1 MVKADQRRVVV
12 SISARGLRLIEAVA
26 PSSEAIYAAMTERYG
41 ARKLARLQE
50 MLQALEDCLSVSE
63 RDVEGNAS

>member
-1 MVKADQRRVVV
+1 
-12 SISARGLRLIEAVA
+12 
-26 PSSEAIYAAMTERYG
+26 MTERYG
-41 ARKLARLQE
+41 AGKLARLQE